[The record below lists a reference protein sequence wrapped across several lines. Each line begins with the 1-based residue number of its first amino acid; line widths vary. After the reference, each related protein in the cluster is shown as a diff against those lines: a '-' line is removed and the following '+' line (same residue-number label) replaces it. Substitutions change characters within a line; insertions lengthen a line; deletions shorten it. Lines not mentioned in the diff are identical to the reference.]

1 MVPASRMERRS
12 IVAIVEGRTRWVR
25 GGGGNGQIVVSDL
38 TYTVLQVLVSA
49 VQFRPVS
56 PSAPPR
62 PWRQVSLAKPWRSSS
77 PTLLGSTQYV
87 ACIGSMLS
95 VSYKEGGVGGGM
107 VFGIPCTVQGLYVP
121 TGSPDP
127 AHMIWL
133 T

>member
-1 MVPASRMERRS
+1 MGRGEEGMVRKEK
-12 IVAIVEGRTRWVR
+12 
-25 GGGGNGQIVVSDL
+25 IVVSDL

-62 PWRQVSLAKPWRSSS
+62 PWRQISLAKPWRSSS
-77 PTLLGSTQYV
+77 PILLGSTQYV